1 MHSGLIKNSE
11 RHQRIIRVFMAADH
25 PLSGEEI
32 SARVQS
38 EIGRIPQAVST
49 TIGEMRSSD
58 NIADGY
64 VVSFACIWR
73 VCKGNEQPG
82 PRPKR
87 DGGSL
92 FLMHPSQ
99 ALPWHD
105 GRPRYWLQAAP
116 GWVPRWWINDQGV
129 LVQSAGNSVQSAD
142 RPSPQ
147 PRSTGSGQASPR
159 QGEDERRCMNPAC
172 RKPIQRTPED
182 PLKITCDD
190 SCKSAWKESIFK
202 KPEGALL

>member
-1 MHSGLIKNSE
+1 MHSARIKDSE

-25 PLSGEEI
+25 PASGEEI

-49 TIGEMRSSD
+49 TIGEMRSAD

-82 PRPKR
+82 RRPMK
-87 DGGSL
+87 DGGAL

-105 GRPRYWLQAAP
+105 GRPRYWLQSAP
-116 GWVPRWWINDQGV
+116 GWVPSWTINDNGT
-129 LVQSAGNSVQSAD
+129 LVQGSRFKVQGECS
-142 RPSPQ
+142 PSPQ
-147 PRSTGSGQASPR
+147 PSPQQVDGAR
-159 QGEDERRCMNPAC
+159 NCMNPAC
-172 RKPIQRTPED
+172 GKPIQRTPGD

-190 SCKSAWKESIFK
+190 ACHAAWKESIFK

>member
-11 RHQRIIRVFMAADH
+11 RHQRILRVFMASDH
-25 PLSGEEI
+25 PASGEEI

-38 EIGRIPQAVST
+38 EIGKIPQAVST
-49 TIGEMRSSD
+49 TIGEMRSSE

-82 PRPKR
+82 RRPMK
-87 DGGSL
+87 DGGAL
-92 FLMHPSQ
+92 FLMHPSE

-116 GWVPRWWINDQGV
+116 GFTPKWHINGEGL
-129 LVQSAGNSVQSAD
+129 LVQSTGYSVQD
-142 RPSPQ
+142 LPSPQ
-147 PRSTGSGQASPR
+147 PSPR
-159 QGEDERRCMNPAC
+159 EVEGERRCKNPAC
-172 RKPIQRTPED
+172 GKVISHGH
-182 PLKITCDD
+182 TCDD
-190 SCKSAWKESIFK
+190 ACNAAWKESIFK